1 MAEVCQRM
9 TKAKDMMHTQWLK
22 ATKNNEELTARLQQV
37 EAKLQEPAEHLQK
50 CDYVGILHV
59 PDKHLWDQL

>member
-37 EAKLQEPAEHLQK
+37 EAKLQEVAERL
-50 CDYVGILHV
+50 
-59 PDKHLWDQL
+59 